1 MLPPKKSLHS
11 YTTTKGVR
19 FVTFH
24 LAKSDYVES
33 MKKRLLIV
41 GLVALA
47 LWIPQSAKALTCP
60 TPSPAKVRVKLIDP
74 APRVTSNKNLKQ
86 INASATGHGLVGKG
100 KRALGITESNLETS
114 LNMNFVGE
122 VLQRGQSKT
131 TCLSVSR
138 IDARFG
144 HKKLVVSL
152 PREYRQGTCEFNVV
166 YRHEMAHVDVARRS
180 IRKYAILLR
189 KELERAVQKNN
200 PLNVRNMK
208 VGSAAYQ
215 KRLNVVM
222 SSVGKRFE
230 AETKTLHAKIDASGS
245 AYAADGACRGW

>member
-1 MLPPKKSLHS
+1 
-11 YTTTKGVR
+11 
-19 FVTFH
+19 
-24 LAKSDYVES
+24 
-33 MKKRLLIV
+33 MKKRFLIV
-41 GLVALA
+41 GLVAFA
-47 LWIPQSAKALTCP
+47 LWVPRSALALTCP
-60 TPSPAKVRVKLIDP
+60 ASTPAQVRVKLIDP
-74 APRVTSNKNLKQ
+74 APRVTSGKSLKQ

-100 KRALGITESNLETS
+100 KRALGITESNLEAS

-122 VLQRGQSKT
+122 VLQRGQTKT
-131 TCLSVSR
+131 TCLNVSR

-152 PREYRQGTCEFNVV
+152 PREYHQGTCKFNVV

-180 IRKYAILLR
+180 IRKYAIVLR
-189 KELERAVQKNN
+189 TELQRAVQKNN

-215 KRLNVVM
+215 KRLHAVM

-230 AETKTLHAKIDASGS
+230 AETKALHAKIDAPGS